1 MSKTLYGNS
10 FLSNNLSNMSTASS
24 TLYQN
29 KLAKLAQKSTLVDT
43 IFPGKNTIHSRQSK
57 NEKYFHQKNK
67 KDIDNMIQ
75 YENNIRMKYNS
86 KINVLDIR
94 VDGFKDKLY

>member
-1 MSKTLYGNS
+1 MGEK
-10 FLSNNLSNMSTASS
+10 ASHGDAA
-24 TLYQN
+24 LG
-29 KLAKLAQKSTLVDT
+29 AK
-43 IFPGKNTIHSRQSK
+43 GTIHSRESK

-67 KDIDNMIQ
+67 RDIDNMIQ

-94 VDGFKDKLY
+94 VDGFRDKLYERKNRIFYWMGTYE

>member
-1 MSKTLYGNS
+1 
-10 FLSNNLSNMSTASS
+10 
-24 TLYQN
+24 
-29 KLAKLAQKSTLVDT
+29 
-43 IFPGKNTIHSRQSK
+43 
-57 NEKYFHQKNK
+57 
-67 KDIDNMIQ
+67 MIQ